1 MTDKYLEDKNESE
14 IKSKTQLKREAED
27 LQALGSQLVKLKP
40 TDLAKLSLDEQLQ
53 KAIKEAQ
60 KITSNGAIRRQ
71 MQYIGRLMRERDPE
85 PIRQALF
92 SLSRSKQVANKHFH
106 EIEQWRERLIQEG
119 DQALA
124 ELIKIHSTIDRQ
136 HLRQLIRKA
145 QEEQQKNL
153 APHAIK
159 NLFRYLQTIFS

>member
-1 MTDKYLEDKNESE
+1 MTDEHLE

-27 LQALGSQLVKLKP
+27 LQCLGAQLVKLKIA
-40 TDLAKLSLDEQLQ
+40 DLAKLPLDEQLQ

-71 MQYIGRLMRERDPE
+71 MQYIGRLMRERDPG
-85 PIRQALF
+85 PIRQALA
-92 SLSRSKQVANKHFH
+92 SLNQSKQTANVNFH
-106 EIEQWRERLIQEG
+106 QIEQWRERLIKEG
-119 DQALA
+119 DHALA
-124 ELIKIHSTIDRQ
+124 ELIKLYPMIDRQ

-153 APHAIK
+153 PPHTMR
-159 NLFRYLQTIFS
+159 NLFRYLKECLE